1 MLVGLLY
8 YYCNNTHKKELLDF
22 KLSTFY
28 FFFQT
33 EQFRNSLV
41 THRWIDMNLLLF
53 IVIITIIQKPIL
65 VCLSVGKTFQWS
77 AESPINTG
85 PGKQGAWATH
95 GSPLCLCPYILEVTN
110 QIISIA
116 IGRRSVV

>member
-1 MLVGLLY
+1 MIIKILFLSFCTQERTYRFQAFNILY
-8 YYCNNTHKKELLDF
+8 
-22 KLSTFY
+22 
-28 FFFQT
+28 FFQT